1 MHRVTTKDTLC
12 NRPLRSAPLALAAFG
27 VLFAATGARA
37 GCGDPAGSKPG
48 FDAEL
53 PVLADS
59 SAAAAPMSA
68 DDAQSEQPASAAN
81 PEYDSIVGLWHV
93 KYTSDGVPFYESFD
107 EWHSDGTE
115 FEDAD
120 LPAVTGNVCVG
131 TWKQIGPRSVR
142 LYHIGWNYDS
152 NGNPNGT
159 FTLLETNTLGHNG
172 ETYAGTF
179 DYKVYDV
186 SGNEVIGQEVKGTQ
200 AATRITVK

>member
-1 MHRVTTKDTLC
+1 MHRATTKETLW
-12 NRPLRSAPLALAAFG
+12 NRPIRSTPLALAAVS
-27 VLFAATGARA
+27 VLFAATSARA
-37 GCGDPAGSKPG
+37 GCGDPAGWKPG
-48 FDAEL
+48 FTARLPFLAGSTAE
-53 PVLADS
+53 PI
-59 SAAAAPMSA
+59 SA
-68 DDAQSEQPASAAN
+68 DDAQSTQPAAAAD

-115 FEDAD
+115 FENAD

-131 TWKQIGPRSVR
+131 TWKQIGTRSVR

-186 SGNEVIGQEVKGTQ
+186 SGNEVVGQEVKGTQ